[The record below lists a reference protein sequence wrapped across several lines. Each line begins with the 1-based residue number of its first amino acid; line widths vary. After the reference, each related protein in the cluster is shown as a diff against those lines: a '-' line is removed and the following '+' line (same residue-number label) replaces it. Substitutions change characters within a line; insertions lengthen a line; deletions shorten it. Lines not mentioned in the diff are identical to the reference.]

1 MKVGHHVKYHGVIR
15 EMTDSGPLIV
25 AVKRPLV
32 PGRELFWMGTRFYF
46 IFMYLFLL
54 QLIYSVVS
62 ISALQ
67 HSDPFI
73 YIHSFSH
80 TLSSIMYYPKRFDIS
95 PMM

>member
-1 MKVGHHVKYHGVIR
+1 MKVGHHVKYDGVIR

-54 QLIYSVVS
+54 
-62 ISALQ
+62 
-67 HSDPFI
+67 
-73 YIHSFSH
+73 
-80 TLSSIMYYPKRFDIS
+80 
-95 PMM
+95 